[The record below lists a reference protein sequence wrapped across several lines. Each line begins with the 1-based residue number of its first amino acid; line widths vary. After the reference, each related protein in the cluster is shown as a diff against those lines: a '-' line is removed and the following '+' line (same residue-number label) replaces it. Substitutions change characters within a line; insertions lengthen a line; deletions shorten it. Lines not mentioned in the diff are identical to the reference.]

1 MDVVYICRP
10 GDNEELRYSIRSVVK
25 NLPHSRIWLIGG
37 KPSWY
42 TGDHIHVP
50 QKGSKF
56 KNARANMNAIV
67 RSKEIS
73 DDFVLMNDDFFIL
86 KPIGR
91 PEYYYAGTLQQK
103 IEYFESEHPRSKYT
117 QLLRKTM
124 KVLNENGIEEPLDYA
139 LHVPFVMNKQKLA
152 EVLPLSISWHISY
165 GNIYKVSGERVRLKN
180 GGSRD
185 VKVYVKSGKFTGM
198 SSNSISDIYLSTAD
212 SSFQH
217 VLGLL
222 AKRFPEPS
230 KYEKVPT
237 VKTSSI
243 LNSKK
248 KMVVHSQRNATWEG
262 VGKVYKGHNLVT
274 EDQGRLWLSRAFI
287 RISTEEEAVQEFG
300 PKYASLKFDGF
311 GKYNP

>member
-25 NLPHSRIWLIGG
+25 NLPHSRIWLVGG

-42 TGDHIHVP
+42 TGDHINVP
-50 QKGSKF
+50 QKKSKF

-67 RSKEIS
+67 ANKEIS
-73 DDFVLMNDDFFIL
+73 DDFILMNDDFFIL
-86 KPIGR
+86 KPIKR
-91 PEYYYAGTLQQK
+91 PAYYYAGTLQQK

-165 GNIYKVSGERVRLKN
+165 GNIHRVAGERVSVKN

-185 VKVYVKSGKFTGM
+185 VKVYVKSGKFTGIPK
-198 SSNSISDIYLSTAD
+198 NSISDIYLSTAD
-212 SSFQH
+212 NSFQH

-222 AKRFPEPS
+222 AKRFPKPS
-230 KYEKVPT
+230 KYEKVPS
-237 VKTSSI
+237 VKASSI
-243 LNSKK
+243 SSSKK
-248 KMVVHSQRNATWEG
+248 KVAVHSQRNATWEG

-274 EDQGRLWLSRAFI
+274 EDQARLWLSRAFI
-287 RISTEEEAVQEFG
+287 RMSTEEEAIQEFG
-300 PKYASLKFDGF
+300 ARYASLKFDGF